1 MNILVHS
8 LLGLAVVAALLAV
21 PAHLLGGWLHRVL
34 TDEHDW
40 AVERLTYRLVGV
52 DPRAEQPWRAYLA
65 AVLAF
70 AVASVLLLWG
80 LILVQ
85 GHLPY
90 GLGRSMDWHTA
101 LNTAVSFTTNTNWQ
115 SYSGEDGAGY
125 LVQAAGLT
133 VQNFVSA
140 ATGIAVAGAL
150 LRALARSG
158 ADTVGNFWVDL
169 TRTVFRVLLPV
180 ATLGA
185 LLLLLGGVVQ
195 TLQAPSEVTTL
206 SGGTQVL
213 QGGLVASQEAIK
225 EVGTNGGGFFNA
237 NSAHPLENPTPWTNV
252 LEICLILVIPFA
264 LTRTFGLMVGDARHG
279 ALLATVMGALLTC
292 SVVVI
297 GWAEMVSARGTAGGM
312 EGKEV
317 RFGVPWS
324 VVFGAATTG
333 TSTGAV
339 NSMHDSYSAVGGG
352 MLMLNMLLGE
362 VSPGGVG
369 SGLYGMLVMLVV
381 AVFLS
386 GLMVGRTPELLGK
399 SIGQKE
405 ITWAALS
412 VLVVPTLVLG
422 FSAVAVLVPGTG
434 AALNNSGPHGLS
446 EVLYAY
452 ASAANNNGSAFAGL
466 TASDEWFTL
475 SLAFCMLVGRF
486 ATIAVVLGLAG
497 ALAARTRRPATRG
510 TLPTAT
516 PTFAVLLLVVT
527 LLVAGLTYLPALA
540 LGPIGEALS

>member
-8 LLGLAVVAALLAV
+8 LLGLAVVAALLVV

-362 VSPGGVG
+362 LSPGGVG

-422 FSAVAVLVPGTG
+422 CSAVAVLVPGTG

-475 SLAFCMLVGRF
+475 SLAFCMLLGRF

-516 PTFAVLLLVVT
+516 PTFAVLLLAVT